1 MTAIP
6 DGSPAEGVVAW
17 AEPDFETLTWDI
29 DDMHTP
35 RVLTRLAQEYLIVL
49 AEGGRYRARKVGL
62 PTRFLCH
69 IHRGHVYFAAGIDAP
84 ADRHEAIRADAL
96 AQRRAEFDTIATY
109 WNEHARPVLV
119 AGYAE
124 MDGLPAAGATP
135 AELAAAWDRAWEIAA
150 RAWGIHF
157 YVISAPYQVLED
169 LVDFVE
175 KRRPGTEAG
184 AILAMAGGR
193 VDELRRVD
201 EALDDLAATLAGAPG
216 VLARLAQSPA
226 PSFDELRRL
235 PGGGPFVVQVQA
247 FLAEHGHLG
256 HVSEDLQEPSWNAD
270 PGPLLADLA
279 TRRRRDPAVQAERLG
294 AREAEA
300 AALERQIR
308 ADLAGEPGDAAAFE
322 RLLSVARA
330 IGPLTE
336 GHNYWIDRM
345 CGDRLYRFTRRIGAI
360 LVACDVL
367 DRPDDITHL
376 HRHEVRDLLLAPAD
390 RRALI
395 AERIAEHDHL
405 ATLVPP
411 RTLGAPPPPERELD
425 RFEGARVTAT
435 EPGTLRGT
443 GASAGTV
450 RAVARVVAGPAD
462 FDRVAPGEIVVAR
475 ASNPGWV
482 PLFGIAGGFVTD
494 TGGVLSHAAV
504 VAREFGL
511 PAVVGSG
518 EATTRITDGQIIE
531 IDGTTGLIRLG

>member
-6 DGSPAEGVVAW
+6 HGSPGEEAITW
-17 AEPDFETLTWDI
+17 AEPGFEDLTWDL

-35 RVLTRLAQEYLIVL
+35 RALTRLAQEYLVL
-49 AEGGRYRARKVGL
+49 IADGGRYRARKVGL
-62 PTRFLCH
+62 PTRILCH
-69 IHRGHVYFAAGIDAP
+69 IHRGRPYFAARIDAP
-84 ADRHEAIRADAL
+84 ADQHDAIRAASL
-96 AQRRAEFDTIATY
+96 AQRRAEFDTIAAY
-109 WNEHARPVLV
+109 WNEHARPLLL
-119 AGYAE
+119 AAYEE
-124 MDGLPAAGATP
+124 MDRLPADGATP
-135 AELAAAWDRAWEIAA
+135 AELAAAWDRGWEIAT

-175 KRRPGTEAG
+175 ARRPGTPAG
-184 AILAMAGGR
+184 AILAIAGGQI
-193 VDELRRVD
+193 DELRRVD
-201 EALDDLAATLAGAPG
+201 EALETLAAAAAAEPAILH
-216 VLARLAQSPA
+216 RLESAPA
-226 PSFDELRRL
+226 PSLVELRRL
-235 PGGGPFVVQVQA
+235 EGGGPFVERVEA

-256 HVSEDLQEPSWNAD
+256 HVSEDLQEASWNAD

-279 TRRRRDPAVQAERLG
+279 TRRRRDAAGLAERQA

-300 AALERQIR
+300 RALEGQIR
-308 ADLAGEPGDAAAFE
+308 ADLAAAPDDLAAFE
-322 RLLSVARA
+322 RLLAVART

-345 CGDRLYRFTRRIGAI
+345 CGDRLLRFTRRIGAV
-360 LVACDVL
+360 LVANGVL
-367 DRPDDITHL
+367 DRPEDITHL
-376 HRHEVRDLLLAPAD
+376 HRPEVRALLLEPVD

-395 AERIAEHDHL
+395 AERVAEHAHL
-405 ATLVPP
+405 ASLVPP
-411 RTLGAPPPPERELD
+411 RTIGAPPPAKRELD
-425 RFEGARVTAT
+425 RFEGARFTAA
-435 EPGTLRGT
+435 EPDTLRGT

-511 PAVVGSG
+511 PAVVGTG
-518 EATTRITDGQIIE
+518 EATTRITDGQVIE
-531 IDGTTGLIRLG
+531 IDGTSGLIRLG

>member
-6 DGSPAEGVVAW
+6 EGAPAEEAMTW
-17 AEPDFETLTWDI
+17 AEPGFETLTWDI

-49 AEGGRYRARKVGL
+49 ADGGRYRARKVGL

-84 ADRHEAIRADAL
+84 ADQHESIRAGAL

-109 WNEHARPVLV
+109 WNEHARPSLV
-119 AGYAE
+119 ASYAE

-201 EALDDLAATLAGAPG
+201 EALDDLAATLAGAPE

-235 PGGGPFVVQVQA
+235 TGGEPFVAQVRA

-279 TRRRRDPAVQAERLG
+279 ARRRRDPAVQAKRQA

-300 AALERQIR
+300 EALERQIR
-308 ADLAGEPGDAAAFE
+308 ADLADEPADAATFE

-360 LVACDVL
+360 LVATDVL

-376 HRHEVRDLLLAPAD
+376 HRDEVRELLLEPAD

-395 AERIAEHDHL
+395 SERIAEHAHL

-411 RTLGAPPPPERELD
+411 RTLGAPPPPEREVD
-425 RFEGARVTAT
+425 RFDGVRVTAT
-435 EPGTLRGT
+435 EPDTLRGT